1 MKNYNSICGYSIG
14 RLKPHLFLI
23 PRDTNDITVN
33 LSTLTFTLNT
43 EAKRLNVHQIE
54 FSHNQSN
61 FSKFQFAT
69 NLSIIL
75 GESKENLDV
84 IDEMRNN
91 DYIIIV
97 EDYYN
102 KKYLLNIDFKYKIEY
117 EHIFDDEMNYS
128 EINITTTSNYPVLES
143 NEQIS
148 YSDLNDEKQ
157 SYLNGG
163 IKKLKLIN
171 RDKVVIDE
179 DGKMTYNQEDLFA
192 IEFISAN
199 ANIGYNGSY
208 YTNNIAFQIGCDN
221 HYAYHLIEHPNNSY
235 VGIIE
240 TNNGLFYI
248 IGDNGMIGTYAMTI
262 EDDFNSISISLNG
275 YSNNN
280 MISTKEST
288 PYTTEW
294 KYYTDLCDGYDL
306 YEYESLQYTE
316 DGINWNNV
324 QPLQTRKGKLIEENS
339 LQCISSDDDDEDDD
353 EDVKVIT
360 ATYKGNGSNEVY
372 LYTAILP
379 IKQPN
384 LITEIDGQIITNS
397 ISYIFN
403 DEEIHTVKF
412 YNIDTIPMHTF
423 NGCDLTEIVIEGVER
438 IDYQAF
444 RGCKY
449 LTKIIISN
457 DIATLGENIFV
468 GCTNLKSV
476 TIDGGDIIYDDT
488 FQGCDNLKTIY
499 LNVEEI
505 EPNAFRNGVYNYNRF
520 QLSSVTLGNRIIS
533 IGNNAFYSQDEFTSL
548 KILNDNTCVMGDE
561 SFRYCH
567 SLQDIY
573 FKGEISFVDSY
584 APFQD
589 CESLSKIVFD
599 TMNYP
604 KINGIL
610 DNQIFP
616 SNSFGDLYVPKITN
630 RWVEFRD
637 EILPNWSLKPL
648 DNTTN
653 IDMFIL

>member
-1 MKNYNSICGYSIG
+1 MKNYQRQCGYSIG
-14 RLKPHLFLI
+14 RLKPHLYLI
-23 PRDTNDITVN
+23 PRDKNDITVN
-33 LSTLTFTLNT
+33 LSTLTFTLNSIC
-43 EAKRLNVHQIE
+43 EKLNVHQIE
-54 FSHNQSN
+54 FNHNQSN
-61 FSKFQFAT
+61 FSKFQFVT

-128 EINITTTSNYPVLES
+128 EINITTTSNYPVLQT
-143 NEQIS
+143 NEQIR
-148 YSDLNDEKQ
+148 YSDLNDEKE

-235 VGIIE
+235 TGIIE

-248 IGDNGMIGTYAMTI
+248 IGDNGMIGTYTMTI

-294 KYYTDLCDGYDL
+294 KYYTDLCDGYNL

-339 LQCISSDDDDEDDD
+339 LQCISSDDDDDD

-360 ATYKGNGSNEVY
+360 ATYQTQNGLCSIINTSFTSLPNYEVGMSNS
-372 LYTAILP
+372 P
-379 IKQPN
+379 IKYSY
-384 LITEIDGQIITNS
+384 IKIDG
-397 ISYIFN
+397 
-403 DEEIHTVKF
+403 E
-412 YNIDTIPMHTF
+412 
-423 NGCDLTEIVIEGVER
+423 
-438 IDYQAF
+438 
-444 RGCKY
+444 
-449 LTKIIISN
+449 
-457 DIATLGENIFV
+457 IATLMNNGMYYFGDSNEHVVEFYGVDEISDYAFYRCYSMTKVEFSSKIKEIGFGAFYDCTTLNEIKFNDIRKINSFAFYNCNLSQNLIFEKNIEYIGENAFAFNTLNTDFDKLENIVIPKGANCVIDKNSFKGRLHLV
-468 GCTNLKSV
+468 EANLEGVTRINNYSFEGCGRLTSV
-476 TIDGGDIIYDDT
+476 VFGDKLEY
-488 FQGCDNLKTIY
+488 
-499 LNVEEI
+499 
-505 EPNAFRNGVYNYNRF
+505 
-520 QLSSVTLGNRIIS
+520 
-533 IGNNAFYSQDEFTSL
+533 IGREVF
-548 KILNDNTCVMGDE
+548 
-561 SFRYCH
+561 
-567 SLQDIY
+567 DIY
-573 FKGEISFVDSY
+573 GMKTLTF
-584 APFQD
+584 
-589 CESLSKIVFD
+589 
-599 TMNYP
+599 
-604 KINGIL
+604 
-610 DNQIFP
+610 
-616 SNSFGDLYVPKITN
+616 NSPTPPTVEYNWYYGTPTEGTVYVPSEYYGSTWGTWVTN
-630 RWVEFRD
+630 NLEGWTLRT
-637 EILPNWSLKPL
+637 L
-648 DNTTN
+648 D
-653 IDMFIL
+653 